1 MVNKLIDNK
10 VPVKGLT
17 VFFLAGLC
25 VGWSFFV
32 WAYVNATLMF
42 VSPHDRHL
50 FILGILCFVTAIAML
65 FLTAIVGVWFFVYHD
80 AGRRGMNQWLW
91 TFIAIFTPNLLG
103 IVIYLILRKPVLM
116 ECPGCQ
122 ARLEPQLL
130 FCPQCGR
137 QFRQK
142 CSACGAIVEQGQQFC
157 GSCGANLKAPR
168 NANA

>member
-1 MVNKLIDNK
+1 MVRKLIDKK
-10 VPVKGLT
+10 VPVRGLI
-17 VFFLAGLC
+17 VFYLLSLC
-25 VGWSFFV
+25 LLWSYFV
-32 WAYVNATLMF
+32 WDYANAAHIF
-42 VSPHDRHL
+42 SSPHDRHL
-50 FILGILCFVTAIAML
+50 FVLGILFVCTGMAML
-65 FLTAIVGVWFFVYHD
+65 FLAAIVGVWFFIYHD
-80 AGRRGMNQWLW
+80 AAQRGMNQWLW

-103 IVIYLILRKPVLM
+103 IVIYLILRKPVLT

-137 QFRQK
+137 QFKQK
-142 CSACGAIVEQGQQFC
+142 CSACGALVEQGHQFC